1 MVQYGT
7 RITQADD
14 PLKKVEPERIYRGIS
29 APKEA
34 LRRQI
39 DRLRRVRAMDPRQYA
54 RLKKELPYFVCGI
67 FHPPVR
73 RKEHF
78 SAIRYFMVDLDHFAE
93 AEMDI
98 EAAFAKIQDDPHLV
112 MAFRS
117 PGGDGLKLMYQLSE
131 NCLDAGLY
139 SLFYKAFIGKLAARF
154 GLERVIDARTHDVT
168 RACFLSV
175 DPQAFFRPHAEAIVL
190 TDYFDPAKPDA
201 QREVRAAHREL
212 KAEAPEHKGREAE
225 SDPLT
230 DEVLLKIKQK
240 LNPNFR
246 PRPKKQIFVPQA
258 LNERMEEVKSRLES
272 LDMTLQEVENIHY
285 GKKLRIGAGALWAEV
300 NVFFGKRGF
309 SIVKT
314 PRVGSNPQLAE
325 MVYQVLYELLIGT
338 NENNHESTE
347 ES

>member
-1 MVQYGT
+1 MLQYGNC
-7 RITQADD
+7 ITQSND
-14 PLKKVEPERIYRGIS
+14 PLRKVEPERVFRGIT
-29 APKEA
+29 APKDH
-34 LRRQI
+34 LRQQI

-73 RKEHF
+73 RKEYF

-93 AEMDI
+93 ANMDL
-98 EAAFAKIQDDPHLV
+98 ASAFAKIQDDPRLV

-131 NCLDAGLY
+131 NCLDVGLY
-139 SLFYKAFIGKLAARF
+139 SLFYKAFISKLATQY

-175 DPQAFFRPHAEAIVL
+175 DEQAFFRGDAESVVL
-190 TDYFDPAKPDA
+190 TDYFDPASPDA
-201 QREVRAAHREL
+201 QREVRKAHDTL
-212 KAEAPEHKGREAE
+212 KEEAPGRKARDAE
-225 SDPLT
+225 SDPIS

-246 PRPKKQIFVPQA
+246 PRPTKHIHVPEA
-258 LNERMEEVKSRLES
+258 LNASMEDIKGRLES
-272 LDMTLQEVENIHY
+272 LGMTLQEVENIHY
-285 GKKLRIGAGALWAEV
+285 GKKLRVAAGSLWAEV
-300 NVFFGKRGF
+300 NIFYGKRGF

-314 PRVGSNPQLAE
+314 PRTGSHMELAE
-325 MVYQVLYELLIGT
+325 MVYQALYELLIGT
-338 NENNHESTE
+338 NNPTDG
-347 ES
+347 

>member
-1 MVQYGT
+1 MLQYGT

-14 PLKKVEPERIYRGIS
+14 PLKKVEPERIFRGITT
-29 APKEA
+29 PKAA
-34 LRRQI
+34 LRQQI

-93 AEMDI
+93 AEMDL
-98 EAAFAKIQDDPHLV
+98 EAAFAKMQDDPRLI

-139 SLFYKAFIGKLAARF
+139 SLFYKAFISKLAAQY

-175 DPQAFFRPHAEAIVL
+175 DEQAFFRPDAEPVILAE
-190 TDYFDPAKPDA
+190 YFDPDRPDA
-201 QREVRAAHREL
+201 QREVRKAHREL
-212 KAEAPEHKGREAE
+212 KEEAPERKKRDAE

-230 DEVLLKIKQK
+230 DEVLVRIKQK
-240 LNPNFR
+240 LNPHFR
-246 PRPKKQIFVPQA
+246 PRPKKQIHVPQA
-258 LNERMEEVKSRLES
+258 LHERMEEVEERLRAV
-272 LDMTLQEVENIHY
+272 DMTLQEVENINY
-285 GKKLRIGAGALWAEV
+285 GKKLRVGAGKLWAEV
-300 NVFFGKRGF
+300 NVFYGRRGY

-314 PRVGSNPQLAE
+314 TRTGSNAQLAE
-325 MVYQVLYELLIGT
+325 MVYQVLYELLIG
-338 NENNHESTE
+338 NNDSHHEQTE
-347 ES
+347 ED